1 MIKEIE
7 TTYKAGA
14 YIRLSLADDD
24 KDADTESVSIKN
36 QRSLITEYAKNNNI
50 ELVDYY
56 VDDGYSGGNFER
68 PGFKRLIND
77 IECGYINC
85 VITKDTSRLGREF
98 IETGNYMF
106 KYFPEHNVRYI
117 AILENY
123 DTANPNGVEDIIPFK
138 TVINDMYLKDVSRK
152 IKSVRHDMMTKGLFV
167 GSSVPYGYKRSE
179 EDSRKFVID
188 EYAAQIVRR
197 IFNLAEKGNSPLMIA
212 RALTE
217 YGIQPPNIYKGK
229 KVKNTFTINIWK
241 GDSVKTILTNEAY
254 IGTLVQ
260 GKYERVSLKSKKKRL
275 LPKSK
280 WIIKK
285 NCHEP
290 IITKEQF
297 EYVNEKCLKKKSQD
311 DTRMVTYD
319 YLLKGLVVCAD
330 CGKTMLVRR
339 VKSTSKKNKGEI
351 RTIYCCRTYAKYRNN
366 TCSMHYFREDELN
379 KIVLDE
385 IRRVLTS
392 YSKEKVLS
400 NNYNS
405 TLSKSDLLKN
415 FQEELKDNKLRITD
429 IERAISDLYTDKA
442 KGLIDNDEFIE
453 IKKSLEKDRK
463 EILNKISELEI
474 MAGNTK
480 VDVLSEKSRQ
490 KMINDFLKMKNP
502 NKQIIKDTINK
513 ITIDKNKKVKIYF
526 NFNLNGEV

>member
-188 EYAAQIVRR
+188 EYAAQVVKR
-197 IFNLAEKGNSPLMIA
+197 IFDMAEKGNSPLMIA

-217 YGIQPPNIYKGK
+217 DGIQPPNIYKGK
-229 KVKNTFTINIWK
+229 K
-241 GDSVKTILTNEAY
+241 GSDQPDSN
-254 IGTLVQ
+254 Q
-260 GKYERVSLKSKKKRL
+260 
-275 LPKSK
+275 
-280 WIIKK
+280 
-285 NCHEP
+285 
-290 IITKEQF
+290 
-297 EYVNEKCLKKKSQD
+297 
-311 DTRMVTYD
+311 
-319 YLLKGLVVCAD
+319 
-330 CGKTMLVRR
+330 
-339 VKSTSKKNKGEI
+339 
-351 RTIYCCRTYAKYRNN
+351 
-366 TCSMHYFREDELN
+366 
-379 KIVLDE
+379 
-385 IRRVLTS
+385 
-392 YSKEKVLS
+392 
-400 NNYNS
+400 
-405 TLSKSDLLKN
+405 
-415 FQEELKDNKLRITD
+415 
-429 IERAISDLYTDKA
+429 
-442 KGLIDNDEFIE
+442 
-453 IKKSLEKDRK
+453 
-463 EILNKISELEI
+463 
-474 MAGNTK
+474 
-480 VDVLSEKSRQ
+480 
-490 KMINDFLKMKNP
+490 
-502 NKQIIKDTINK
+502 
-513 ITIDKNKKVKIYF
+513 
-526 NFNLNGEV
+526 